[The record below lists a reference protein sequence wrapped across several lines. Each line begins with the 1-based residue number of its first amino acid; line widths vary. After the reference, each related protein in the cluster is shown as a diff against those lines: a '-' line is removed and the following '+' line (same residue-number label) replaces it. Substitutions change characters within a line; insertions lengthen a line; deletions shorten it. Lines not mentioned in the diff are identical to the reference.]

1 MNNNNNQ
8 DIIIFKTDN
17 GKITVDVKL
26 DQETVW
32 LTLNQLCQLFER
44 DKSVISRHLK
54 NIFKEGEL
62 DQHTTI
68 AKFATV
74 QHEGGHQVQRNIAHY
89 NLDVIISVGYRVNSK
104 RGTQFRQWALKVLKE
119 HLVQGYTLHQQR
131 LHEKGIDNLQ
141 RIMDLL
147 VQTLQ
152 KQSSVHEADHQTC
165 SAYWRSL
172 FQ

>member
-17 GKITVDVKL
+17 GKISMNVKL

-62 DQHTTI
+62 EQHTTI

-74 QHEGGHQVQRNIAHY
+74 PREGSHQVQRTRWLVRY
-89 NLDVIISVGYRVNSK
+89 CSK
-104 RGTQFRQWALKVLKE
+104 YLCITHV
-119 HLVQGYTLHQQR
+119 
-131 LHEKGIDNLQ
+131 
-141 RIMDLL
+141 
-147 VQTLQ
+147 
-152 KQSSVHEADHQTC
+152 S
-165 SAYWRSL
+165 
-172 FQ
+172 